1 MIMTQAEDR
10 ADFRNPR
17 ASYVT
22 GGRWGATDEELAT
35 YPTVYRPG
43 LFAGKTVLVS
53 GAGSGLGK
61 ATAYLFAR
69 LGGNLVICGRNPD
82 KLAGAETWIRSFGVE
97 VDVHSITIRDPDM
110 VAAMMDAVWAKTG
123 GLDVLINNAGGQFA
137 QKAID
142 FSVKGW
148 KAVIDTN
155 LSGTWFMM
163 QAAARRWRDQ
173 GRPGAV
179 VNIVADF
186 WRGMPDAAHTCAARA
201 AVAHLSK
208 TVAVEWA
215 PYDIRVN
222 GVAPGTLET
231 EGFANYPPETSAGF
245 QYSNPMK
252 RTGHAMDCAE
262 ACVYLAGASGKF
274 VTGEVLTVDGGQQLW
289 GDVWMNARPDYFKL
303 KD

>member
-1 MIMTQAEDR
+1 MIVTHAEDR

-35 YPTVYRPG
+35 CPTVYRPG

-69 LGGNLVICGRNPD
+69 LGANLVICGRNPD
-82 KLAGAETWIRSFGVE
+82 KLASAETWIRSFGVE

-110 VAAMMDAVWAKTG
+110 VAGMMDAVWAKTG

-163 QAAARRWRDQ
+163 QAAARRWRDL
-173 GRPGAV
+173 GRPGII

-222 GVAPGTLET
+222 CVAPGILET
-231 EGFANYPPETSAGF
+231 EGFANYPTEVSERAGLG
-245 QYSNPMK
+245 NPMK
-252 RTGHAMDCAE
+252 HTGHAMDCAE

-274 VTGEVLTVDGGQQLW
+274 VTGETVTVDGGQQLW
-289 GDVWMNARPDYFKL
+289 GDHWMRERPDYFKL